1 MSVRWRLIALTAAT
15 FALVSACGN
24 GGGGNKVAS
33 LSDPAKPSDQQQASD
48 KGSGDDEQKM
58 RDFTKCM
65 RDHGVDMPEPKSGP
79 GGGVSIEMN
88 GGPGDE
94 AKMKAADEACKSL
107 LPNGGVPPKLD
118 AAQLDKM
125 REQAKC
131 MREHGVNMPDP
142 DPNNPGIKIEGSGDP
157 EKDKAAFE
165 ACMGGDGG
173 VSIQKGEGG
182 DGSGP
187 SNSTGGGK

>member
-1 MSVRWRLIALTAAT
+1 MSVRLRLVGLAFAT
-15 FALVSACGN
+15 FALVTACGN
-24 GGGGNKVAS
+24 GGGTGSKVAS
-33 LSDPAKPSDQQQASD
+33 ISDPAKPSNQQQAGD
-48 KGSGDDEQKM
+48 NKDDEQKM

-65 RDHGVDMPEPKSGP
+65 RDHGIDMPEPKTGA
-79 GGGVSIEMN
+79 GGGAMIELN

-94 AKMKAADEACKSL
+94 EKMKAADEACKHL

-142 DPNNPGIKIEGSGDP
+142 DPNNPGMRIEGSGDP

-165 ACMGGDGG
+165 ACMGKDGGMHMETKGDGG
-173 VSIQKGEGG
+173 G
-182 DGSGP
+182 DSGP
-187 SNSTGGGK
+187 STGTGGGK